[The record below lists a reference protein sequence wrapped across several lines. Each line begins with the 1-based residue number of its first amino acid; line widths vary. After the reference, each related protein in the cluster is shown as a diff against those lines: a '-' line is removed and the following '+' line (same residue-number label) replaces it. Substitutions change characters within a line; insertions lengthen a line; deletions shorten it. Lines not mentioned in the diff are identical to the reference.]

1 MLFSQNILK
10 VHALLSAVII
20 MSFSACS
27 DGKDSREAAL
37 KDLTKRARQMPE
49 PSGRDG
55 KYSVNSERSILKWRC
70 GDDEGVIQS
79 GTFKFT
85 PTSEF
90 TITDGL
96 VEAGRIEIDIRS
108 LEIDYLPNWAAS
120 KLAEELLSP
129 LFLDGSRYPYAQ
141 VTVNWSKTIGDQL
154 KLPVSLW
161 MAGEQKFLTLTAD
174 KEFVSETEVV
184 IRSSTTLNRKDFGMV
199 HRTDEKSTANT
210 SPLSIIDDEVSIT
223 LEVYASIITG

>member
-1 MLFSQNILK
+1 MLYSQNILK
-10 VHALLSAVII
+10 VHALLCAVII

-27 DGKDSREAAL
+27 DGKESREAAL
-37 KDLTKRARQMPE
+37 KDLTKRASQMPE

-129 LFLDGSRYPYAQ
+129 LFLDGGRHPYAM
-141 VTVNWSKTIGDQL
+141 VTLYKSKAVGDAL
-154 KLPVSLW
+154 KLPLSLW
-161 MAGEQKFLTLTAD
+161 MAGEQKFLTLNAD
-174 KEFVSETEVV
+174 MKFVSETEVV
-184 IRSSTTLNRKDFGMV
+184 FRSTTTLDRTEFGMV
-199 HRTDEKSTANT
+199 HRTGEESVANAP
-210 SPLSIIDDEVSIT
+210 SLSIIDDEVSIT
-223 LEVYASIITG
+223 LEVYASVITG